1 MEWALLL
8 EEFLYI
14 MTGVVASGYFVHTV
28 NDGSSKELAKQLVN
42 AVEGAGQDVNAFI
55 KYASARI
62 AAEGTAQNEKT
73 LAAMAAIRG
82 EGDNKYVT
90 GKCLLYE
97 DGSEKGGAF
106 AVMDKVTAFL
116 STASAC
122 GLQMTTA
129 KAKEL
134 VDTIGI
140 NWSKWQ
146 LKDGRIMT
154 IIDEE
159 GKTEYMPNELVNDI
173 KNRLYDA
180 GAFSQKVDLIL
191 PEVGIPYTY
200 KINLEDMLR
209 HIIDKTIVNKELFY
223 SIVDHLWT
231 DYGLDELVIDDKT
244 LIYVDQF
251 ALASSQARIS
261 LKIINDCELF
271 EQINYNSMFEVDE
284 VTGLWRRS
292 EYSKKTWDEDFT
304 LGGLVLNNYTTT
316 NKRKVSSL
324 ILGYN
329 FNSTTNKYV
338 LLSGSVINGL
348 YPTNSLS
355 EKNKVFTGLYNGYFN
370 FGELKDVVEGVDIQT
385 GALLP
390 TYEEQM
396 EELLQRIGQTKGKVK
411 YRADEDSEA
420 VEYVPVARPIAKE
433 DEKIGTQAQDKAIA
447 DIIADTL
454 KEILEDTTKTTDDVI
469 TDNPPLPNPTFPPIG
484 VINLPN
490 LDPIG
495 DTGFVGIY
503 NPNRLQLRQ
512 FTGWLWS
519 DDFLDFVAKKMF
531 GDPFN
536 AIISL
541 HAIYC
546 TPVSNGSSAIVCGR
560 TNSHITAN
568 TVNQYVN
575 INCGNIKINRYFNNA
590 RDYQAKIEIYL
601 PFIGVRDLDIADVI
615 DRTINVTYKVDVL
628 TGTCIAM
635 IKVDGQVLY
644 HFEGNC
650 ACQIPISGQSYSA
663 LFGAL
668 TAGLGVAIGA
678 ATGGAA
684 LPVVAAAGA
693 AGIAAS
699 KEPVKKSGNFG
710 SNSGAMDI
718 KKPYLIITRNVPYEA
733 GGRGEF
739 EGLPCNV
746 TRTLNQCTGF
756 TKIKE
761 INLNNITATKQELE
775 ELKELMSE
783 GIIL

>member
-8 EEFLYI
+8 KEFLAA
-14 MTGVVASGYFVHTV
+14 MGVVVSSGYFIKSVK
-28 NDGSSKELAKQLVN
+28 DGSAKELSKELIN
-42 AVEGAGQDVNAFI
+42 AVKGAGQSVSAFV
-55 KYASARI
+55 KYVSGRVVE
-62 AAEGTAQNEKT
+62 EGTAQNEKT
-73 LAAMAAIRG
+73 LAALAAIRG
-82 EGDNKYVT
+82 KGDEKYVT

-97 DGSEKGGAF
+97 DGSERGGAF
-106 AVMDKVTAFL
+106 GVMDKVTALL
-116 STASAC
+116 STVGAC
-122 GLQMTTA
+122 GLEMTTERA
-129 KAKEL
+129 RGL
-134 VDTIGI
+134 VDTLGI
-140 NWSKWQ
+140 DWSKY
-146 LKDGRIMT
+146 LLSNGKIMT

-159 GKTEYMPNELVNDI
+159 GKTEYMPNELVNEIKDKLYEKGAFDTNVEGEPNVNPISIPLLSIKTAAKKWLEYSLSNYGYHGADAIARPVLEGCMSSILSLPDKFWNNELGGINVFYSTRIVWNDNYKVVISVTNEITDI
-173 KNRLYDA
+173 KTVDEWLPSNKSFYDSNIGLWTDSVFLFGTGFTIVKKKRINRIKNIAYFTWNDYRNKNDFTTQITYGELETLNNSSLSCRM
-180 GAFSQKVDLIL
+180 GVLNVGTETFGL
-191 PEVGIPYTY
+191 PEV
-200 KINLEDMLR
+200 
-209 HIIDKTIVNKELFY
+209 
-223 SIVDHLWT
+223 
-231 DYGLDELVIDDKT
+231 
-244 LIYVDQF
+244 
-251 ALASSQARIS
+251 
-261 LKIINDCELF
+261 
-271 EQINYNSMFEVDE
+271 
-284 VTGLWRRS
+284 
-292 EYSKKTWDEDFT
+292 
-304 LGGLVLNNYTTT
+304 
-316 NKRKVSSL
+316 
-324 ILGYN
+324 
-329 FNSTTNKYV
+329 
-338 LLSGSVINGL
+338 
-348 YPTNSLS
+348 YP
-355 EKNKVFTGLYNGYFN
+355 
-370 FGELKDVVEGVDIQT
+370 QT

-396 EELLQRIGQTKGKVK
+396 DALLERLGQTKGKVK
-411 YRADEDSEA
+411 YRAEEDKEA
-420 VEYVPVARPIAKE
+420 VEYIPITRPIAKE
-433 DEKIGTQAQDKAIA
+433 DEKVGTLPQDKVKDDVAE
-447 DIIADTL
+447 DTL
-454 KEILEDTTKTTDDVI
+454 EEIIKDTIPTTEDVI
-469 TDNPPLPNPTFPPIG
+469 ADNPPLPQPTFPPIG
-484 VINLPN
+484 VITIPN

-503 NPNRLQLRQ
+503 NPTRLQLRQ

-519 DDFLDFVAKKMF
+519 DEFLNFVAKKMF

-546 TPVSNGSSAIVCGR
+546 NPTANGSSNIICGR
-560 TNSHITAN
+560 TNSHITVN
-568 TVNQYVN
+568 TVNQYVEV
-575 INCGNIKINRYFNNA
+575 NCGNIKINRYFNNA

-601 PFIGVRDLDIADVI
+601 PFIGVRDLDISELL

-635 IKVDGQVLY
+635 IKIDGQVLY

-668 TAGLGVAIGA
+668 TAAAGVAIGA

-733 GGRGEF
+733 GGREEF

-746 TRTLNQCTGF
+746 TRMISQCSGF

-761 INLNNITATKQELE
+761 INLNNVTATKQELE
-775 ELKELMSE
+775 ELKELMME